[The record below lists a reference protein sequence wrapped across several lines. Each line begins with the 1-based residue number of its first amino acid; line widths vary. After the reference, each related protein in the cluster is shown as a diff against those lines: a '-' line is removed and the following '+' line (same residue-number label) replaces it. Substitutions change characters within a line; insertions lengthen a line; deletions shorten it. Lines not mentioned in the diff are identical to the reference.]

1 MRTVL
6 SLSIPALLFI
16 TTAAAQKPTVGGV
29 VNAASYIQPG
39 LPNYGIAQG
48 SIFVVFGTNMGPAT
62 LMQAG
67 FPLPSATGLAGT
79 SVQVTVN
86 NVTVNA
92 LMIYTSAGQ
101 LAALLPSSTPVGNGM
116 LTVTFNGQRSDPFA
130 VPVVASAFGIFT
142 ANQAGSGPAIVQNFV
157 AGATSL
163 PINSLT
169 ESANAGQTLILY
181 GTGLGRV
188 DFDEANPAR
197 TQDLPLDIMIFVGGK
212 QATITYKG
220 RSSCCAGLDQINF
233 IAPSGVTGCHVPV
246 VVKIG
251 NVVSNFTTI
260 SIADSGKVCSDSNG
274 LSSDQLTRLINAGKP
289 VALGS
294 ISLSRTS
301 TKFDFGPPLG
311 SISSQTDSGSAVFS
325 RYDFSNFLN
334 AQNNPFSIISFGACS
349 VFSGVGTSAGI
360 VDPIK
365 PVALDAGPVIN
376 INGPKGAK
384 QLTKIPSIPGIY
396 SATLGGG
403 TGFPGGPAVQPLYL
417 DKGPY
422 TADNGSGGA
431 DVGRFTASL
440 MLPDPLVWTN
450 QDSITTV
457 QRAQGVTVTWTGGD
471 PSGFANI
478 TGTSIAGTG
487 EKSPF
492 GLFTCTEKISAGQFT
507 VPNVVLLAL
516 PPSANLSGV
525 PAGTL
530 SVGSS
535 VSSTFTA
542 PNIDI
547 GLFTSSVSTSKSVA
561 YQ

>member
-6 SLSIPALLFI
+6 SLSIPALLFMA
-16 TTAAAQKPTVGGV
+16 TAAAQKPTVGGV

-48 SIFVVFGTNMGPAT
+48 SIFVVFGTNMGPGT
-62 LMQAG
+62 LAQSG
-67 FPLPSATGLAGT
+67 FPLPSAAGLAGT

-92 LMIYTSAGQ
+92 FMIYTSATQ
-101 LAALLPSSTPVGNGM
+101 LAAILPSATPVGNGT

-130 VPVVASAFGIFT
+130 IPVVASAFGIFT
-142 ANQAGSGPAIVQNFV
+142 ANQAGTGPAIVQNFV
-157 AGATSL
+157 AGVVPL
-163 PINSLT
+163 PINTLT
-169 ESANAGQTLILY
+169 ESANSGQTLILY
-181 GTGLGRV
+181 GTGLGKV
-188 DFDEANPAR
+188 DFDEASPAR
-197 TQDLPLDIMIFVGGK
+197 TQDLPLDITIFVGGK
-212 QATITYKG
+212 QATISYKG

-233 IAPSGVTGCHVPV
+233 IVPSGVTGCHVPV

-251 NVVSNFTTI
+251 NVVSNYTTI
-260 SIADSGKVCSDSNG
+260 SLADSGRVCSDSNG
-274 LSSDQLTRLINAGKP
+274 LSTDQLTRLINAGKP
-289 VALGS
+289 IALGS
-294 ISLSRTS
+294 INLGRSTS
-301 TKFDFGPPLG
+301 KFDFGPPLG
-311 SISSQTDSGSAVFS
+311 SISSQTDSGAAVFS
-325 RYDFSNFLN
+325 RYDVSNFLN
-334 AQNNPFSIISFGACS
+334 AQNSPFSIISFGACS
-349 VFSGVGTSAGI
+349 VFSGLGTTAGI

-365 PVALDAGPVIN
+365 PTPLDAGPVIN

-384 QLTKIPSIPGIY
+384 QLMKIPNVQGVY

-403 TGFPGGPAVQPLYL
+403 TAIPGGPAVQPLYL

-422 TADNGSGGA
+422 TADNGSGGT

-440 MLPDPLVWTN
+440 MLPDALVWTN

-471 PSGFANI
+471 PSGFAAI
-478 TGTSIAGTG
+478 SGSSIAGTATN
-487 EKSPF
+487 SPF
-492 GLFTCTEKISAGQFT
+492 GFFICTERISAGQFT

-516 PPSANLSGV
+516 PPSGNVSGV
-525 PAGTL
+525 PVGNL
-530 SVGSS
+530 SVGST
-535 VSSTFTA
+535 VSTTFTA

-547 GLFTSSVSTSKSVA
+547 GSFSSSVTTLKSVA